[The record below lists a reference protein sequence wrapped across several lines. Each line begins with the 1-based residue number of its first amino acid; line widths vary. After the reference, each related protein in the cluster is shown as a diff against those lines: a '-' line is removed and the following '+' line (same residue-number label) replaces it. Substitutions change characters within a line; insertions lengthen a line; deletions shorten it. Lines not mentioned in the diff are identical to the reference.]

1 MAWAIGLFS
10 PVDSIMGTAPWA
22 AALPLSL
29 LVSIM
34 YLGGSSLGET
44 VLRGIRG
51 AITVERN
58 SAEEILAATGE
69 LLDTIIKENDIE
81 AGDMASII
89 FTMTEDL
96 DACFPARAARDRG
109 LKYVP
114 LLDAREL
121 DVPGSLPR
129 CIRILIHINTDKS
142 QREIKHIYLK
152 EAASL
157 REDIK

>member
-1 MAWAIGLFS
+1 MH
-10 PVDSIMGTAPWA
+10 
-22 AALPLSL
+22 
-29 LVSIM
+29 
-34 YLGGSSLGET
+34 LGGSSLAGT

-114 LLDAREL
+114 LLDALEL
-121 DVPGSLPR
+121 NVPGSLPR
-129 CIRILIHINTDKS
+129 CIRILIHVNTNKS
-142 QREIKHIYLK
+142 QKEIKHVYLG
-152 EAASL
+152 EAACL
-157 REDIK
+157 RPDIKQS